1 MNNRFH
7 SEAKLPWSYD
17 YPLANHIVTNKNSAK
32 LWDAPVFAP
41 LAFFQ
46 VSLENFPAKGFKIL
60 PIAFWVSVAQTPFH
74 VWHVKAKLVVPSELV
89 FSIYYKCLSGWRMHH
104 LDTLSLHHFYDE
116 LPRFADIP
124 HHPQMNMHILV
135 YTMKTPFAY
144 KSIAQVPCYRTW
156 FSFSCCIRSFS
167 SISRSSSCCLSS
179 AAFSGPHSRVYST
192 IAMV

>member
-1 MNNRFH
+1 
-7 SEAKLPWSYD
+7 
-17 YPLANHIVTNKNSAK
+17 
-32 LWDAPVFAP
+32 
-41 LAFFQ
+41 
-46 VSLENFPAKGFKIL
+46 
-60 PIAFWVSVAQTPFH
+60 
-74 VWHVKAKLVVPSELV
+74 
-89 FSIYYKCLSGWRMHH
+89 MHH

-192 IAMV
+192 IAMVQFTRVAASSLEYLAAAMVIPRVFSGDDGRFCATRPFSFSGENLQDQLIYGDDACLWLCTNNKV